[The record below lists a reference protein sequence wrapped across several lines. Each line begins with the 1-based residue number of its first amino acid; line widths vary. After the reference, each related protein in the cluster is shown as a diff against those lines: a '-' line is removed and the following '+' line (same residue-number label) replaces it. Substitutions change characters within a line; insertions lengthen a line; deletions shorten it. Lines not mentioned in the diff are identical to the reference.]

1 MMIKVTVQGGVVQD
15 IETDAPA
22 VVQIVDLDAQEVST
36 FETVAQD
43 VVLEADPAEPQLTSL
58 PKPAP

>member
-1 MMIKVTVQGGVVQD
+1 MQD

>member
-15 IETDAPA
+15 IETAFPA
-22 VVQIVDLDAQEVST
+22 IVQIVDLDTKEVST

-43 VVLEADPAEPQLTSL
+43 VVLEADPEEPQLTRLL
-58 PKPAP
+58 PPTP